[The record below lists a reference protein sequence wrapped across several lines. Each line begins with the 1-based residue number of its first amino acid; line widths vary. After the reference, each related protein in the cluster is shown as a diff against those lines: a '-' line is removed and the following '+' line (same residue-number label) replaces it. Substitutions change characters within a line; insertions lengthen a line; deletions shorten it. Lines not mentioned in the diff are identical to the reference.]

1 MRQVLSIITI
11 LWLMACLSQSGCFS
25 ARAIDIEVFDKP
37 TEVVTT
43 IDAYTLQPPD
53 EIEIHCSKQ
62 PELSF
67 LNGQRQQVRP
77 DGKIYFEDLGEIQAA
92 GKTIAEV
99 TDAIKEKARGF
110 ILTGE
115 NPIDVRVVVYNSKV
129 YYVLGEVSNPGPK
142 IFTGRDT
149 VLRAISMANPLVTA
163 WKNQIQVIRPSHDP
177 NIDPRIFKV
186 EYNDMIVR
194 GDLSKNVLLH
204 EGDIIYLPP
213 TILAAISN
221 VIAEF
226 ARPIGQ
232 ALAPVMQIQRLSYG
246 GTGGIY

>member
-1 MRQVLSIITI
+1 MRQNLILITI
-11 LWLMACLSQSGCFS
+11 LLLLVFIQSGCFS
-25 ARAIDIEVFDKP
+25 ARAVDIEAFDRP
-37 TEVVTT
+37 DEVVTT
-43 IDAYTLQPPD
+43 IDSYILQPPD
-53 EIEIHCSKQ
+53 ELEIHCQRNS
-62 PELSF
+62 ELSF

-77 DGKIYFEDLGEIQAA
+77 DGKIYLEDLGEIQAA

-99 TDAIKEKARGF
+99 TEAIKERASGYK
-110 ILTGE
+110 LTGD
-115 NPIDVRVVVYNSKV
+115 NPIDLRVVVFNSKV

-163 WKNQIQVIRPSHDP
+163 WKGQIQVIRPSHDP
-177 NIDPRIFKV
+177 NIKPKIFKV
-186 EYNDMIVR
+186 EYNKMIVH

-204 EGDIIYLPP
+204 EGDIVYLPP
-213 TILAAISN
+213 TILAAAAN

-232 ALAPVMQIQRLSYG
+232 ALAPAMQVQRLSYG

>member
-1 MRQVLSIITI
+1 VRQNLILITI
-11 LWLMACLSQSGCFS
+11 LLLLVFIQSGCFS
-25 ARAIDIEVFDKP
+25 ARAVDIEAFDRP
-37 TEVVTT
+37 DEVVTT
-43 IDAYTLQPPD
+43 IDSYILQPPD
-53 EIEIHCSKQ
+53 ELEIHCQRNS
-62 PELSF
+62 ELSF

-77 DGKIYFEDLGEIQAA
+77 DGKIYLEDLGEIQAA

-99 TDAIKEKARGF
+99 TEAIKERASGYK
-110 ILTGE
+110 LTGD
-115 NPIDVRVVVYNSKV
+115 NPIDLRVVVFNSKV

-163 WKNQIQVIRPSHDP
+163 WKGQIQVIRPSHDP
-177 NIDPRIFKV
+177 NIKPKIFKV
-186 EYNDMIVR
+186 EYNKMIVH

-204 EGDIIYLPP
+204 EGDIVYLPP
-213 TILAAISN
+213 TILAAAAN

-232 ALAPVMQIQRLSYG
+232 ALAPAMQVQRLSYG

>member
-1 MRQVLSIITI
+1 MRQVLSIITV
-11 LWLMACLSQSGCFS
+11 LLLLVCLSQSGCFS
-25 ARAIDIEVFDKP
+25 ARAMDIEAFEKP
-37 TEVVTT
+37 SELVTT
-43 IDAYTLQPPD
+43 INEYILHPPD
-53 EIEIHCSKQ
+53 EIEIHCEKQ

-99 TDAIKEKARGF
+99 TEAIKEKAGGY

-163 WKNQIQVIRPSHDP
+163 WKNQIQIIRPSHNP
-177 NIDPRIFKV
+177 NIKPKVFKI
-186 EYNDMIVR
+186 EYNDMIVH
-194 GDLSKNVLLH
+194 GNLSKNVLLH

-213 TILAAISN
+213 TILAAVSS

-232 ALAPVMQIQRLSYG
+232 ALAPAMQVQRLSYG